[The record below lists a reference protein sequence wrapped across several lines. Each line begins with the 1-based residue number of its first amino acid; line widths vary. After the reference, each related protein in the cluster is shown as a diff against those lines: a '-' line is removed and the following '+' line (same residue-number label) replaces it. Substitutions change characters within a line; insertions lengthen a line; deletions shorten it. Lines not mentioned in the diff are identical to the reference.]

1 MRSAYVYDWINPIVN
16 TCFRYRVSG
25 WVQGVY
31 FRATTRERALGLGL
45 SGWVRNTPDGAVEV
59 LACGEEEKLAALEA
73 WLWRGPEHARVV
85 SVERESADAEVC
97 RGFEIR

>member
-1 MRSAYVYDWINPIVN
+1 MN

-25 WVQGVY
+25 RVQGVY

-45 SGWVRNTPDGAVEV
+45 TGWVRNTPDGAVEV
-59 LACGEEEKLAALEA
+59 LASGDEANLAALEA
-73 WLWRGPEHARVV
+73 WLRRGPEYAHVV
-85 SVERESADAEVC
+85 SVEREPADPKVC